1 MARCDFEIIDNDR
14 RKPLANHLYLL
25 EVVEEPM
32 LKRLAVG
39 STPDEA
45 TSVLLAE
52 SARMRQSCE
61 EESGLQT
68 RCLAVWLHGAYLK
81 EDVEAVLDEKLVP
94 RVLAASTP
102 APTQTTSSSGLA

>member
-32 LKRLAVG
+32 LKRFAVG

-68 RCLAVWLHGAYLK
+68 RCLAVWLRSEERRVGK
-81 EDVEAVLDEKLVP
+81 ECRSRWSP
-94 RVLAASTP
+94 YH
-102 APTQTTSSSGLA
+102 